1 MEGNKTTK
9 RNQIAKACDSA
20 VGPHRA
26 AALGA
31 AAGAAAGAAGLPRRS
46 RKRQASMKYYRR
58 KMIHTIPIIIKCC
71 A

>member
-9 RNQIAKACDSA
+9 SNQIAKACDSA

-46 RKRQASMKYYRR
+46 RKRHASIKY
-58 KMIHTIPIIIKCC
+58 
-71 A
+71 